1 MKNKTVLLTGGAG
14 GLGSAT
20 THYLAKKGWHV
31 FVADFDADLLA
42 KLEGLEN
49 ISTVQIDV
57 TNTNSVEK
65 AVAEVAKQTDGLDA
79 VINCAG
85 ILALGSMIEIDEAV
99 LQRVIDV
106 NFFGTYRVNKACF
119 ELLKNRRGRIVN
131 ISSET
136 GWQSGAPFN
145 GAYASSK
152 HAIEAYSDSLRRE
165 LSFHKIPVIK
175 VQPGPFKTDMVA
187 SIKANFDRAVDQSV
201 YFKKILKKMSRM
213 AVKTSQHGQEPEY
226 LAKVLYQ
233 ILKSSKPKAAYS
245 IKPDPMRSALE
256 YLPTKTADLLLKKAL
271 QV

>member
-1 MKNKTVLLTGGAG
+1 MKKKTLLITGGAG

-20 THYLAKKGWHV
+20 VHYLVKKGWHV

-42 KLEGLEN
+42 KLDGKDN

-57 TNTNSVEK
+57 SDSVSVDK
-65 AVAEVAKQTDGLDA
+65 AIKTVASQTDGLDA
-79 VINCAG
+79 VINFAG
-85 ILALGSMIEIDEAV
+85 ILALGSMIEIDEAA

-119 ELLKNRRGRIVN
+119 ELLKNRKGRIIN

-165 LSFHKIPVIK
+165 LAFHKIPVIK

-201 YFKKILKKMSRM
+201 YFKKILNKMSRM
-213 AVKTSQHGQEPEY
+213 AVKTSKHGHQPEY
-226 LAKVLYQ
+226 LAKVLYK
-233 ILKSSKPKAAYS
+233 ILCSSRPKAAYS
-245 IKPDPMRSALE
+245 VKPDMMRSVLE
-256 YLPTKTADLLLKKAL
+256 YLPTQMADLILKKVL
-271 QV
+271 QA